1 MSVAY
6 IVVNDR
12 LVGETTTDDPGFVD
26 PENVEADLP
35 WSIYVGGTFVW
46 SDWFDALPDGTEV
59 VRQWTTQ
66 EGETVSLKRYTK

>member
-12 LVGETTTDDPGFVD
+12 LVGETTTDDPSFVD

-35 WSIYVGGTFVW
+35 WSIYVGRTFVW
-46 SDWFDALPDGTEV
+46 AEWFDALPEGTEV
-59 VRQWTTQ
+59 VRQRMA
-66 EGETVSLKRYTK
+66 EDETILSTKRYTR

>member
-26 PENVEADLP
+26 PESVEADLP

-46 SDWFDALPDGTEV
+46 SEWFDALPEGTEV
-59 VRQWTTQ
+59 VRQFMS
-66 EGETVSLKRYTK
+66 EDETILSTKRYTR